1 MENKK
6 QNEGIDLRQK
16 KIFAQN
22 LRYYLDKTGK
32 LQREVSDALKIS
44 QCSVSDWMN
53 LRSYPRMN
61 KIQQMAELFG
71 CEISDL
77 IEEHSLDN
85 KNYAL
90 KISEEFIN
98 DPQAYEL
105 YRKIKA
111 LSERDREA
119 VEMLIDRLGGGR

>member
-1 MENKK
+1 
-6 QNEGIDLRQK
+6 
-16 KIFAQN
+16 
-22 LRYYLDKTGK
+22 
-32 LQREVSDALKIS
+32 
-44 QCSVSDWMN
+44 
-53 LRSYPRMN
+53 MN
-61 KIQQMAELFG
+61 KIQQIAELFG

-90 KISEEFIN
+90 KISKELVEEFTN

-105 YRKIKA
+105 YQKIKA

-119 VEMLIDRLGGGR
+119 VELLIDRLGGGR

>member
-22 LRYYLDKTGK
+22 LRYYLDKTGR
-32 LQREVSDALKIS
+32 LQRDVADTLKIS

-61 KIQQMAELFG
+61 KIQQIAELFG

-90 KISEEFIN
+90 KISEEFTN

-105 YRKIKA
+105 YQKIKA

-119 VEMLIDRLGGGR
+119 VELLIDRLGGGR